1 MKDDKIWTITEVN
14 SVVKTVLEGAL
25 AAFWMKAEIGTMT
38 VHTSGHVYMVLK
50 DEKSQLKAVIWKGA
64 QAVKTLKLATGSEL
78 EVFGN
83 ITVYEPRGEYQFTI
97 KDIRPLG
104 LGDLQR
110 KFEEIKNRLQKE
122 GFFDSSRKKK
132 IPMLPRKIGVITSPT
147 GAAIQDFLNII
158 NRRFPDINIQIYPS
172 AVQGI
177 GAEKEL
183 IKGLRFF
190 NRIDSKVDV
199 LVLMRGG
206 GSMEDLWP
214 FNDETLA
221 MEIAASKI
229 PVISAV
235 GHEIDFTI
243 SDFVADLRVPTPSAA
258 AELVIAKQDE
268 LTEKIKALFSKLRTA
283 VQFFIERKKRMLEKF
298 SGSYVFKDPLRI
310 IFEKQ
315 QTIDEMR
322 TKLKHITAMKYE
334 RDNTKL
340 QSLISKLQTLNPMA
354 VLGRGYSILINKATN
369 SIIAS
374 PDIKIG
380 SLVTAILKEGKIE
393 LEVKETSTTQE
404 GR

>member
-1 MKDDKIWTITEVN
+1 MQDNKIWTITEVN

-25 AAFWMKAEIGTMT
+25 AAFWMEAEIGTMT
-38 VHTSGHVYMVLK
+38 VHSSGHVYMVLK

-64 QAVKTLKLATGSEL
+64 QAVKTLKLATGSKL

-83 ITVYEPRGEYQFTI
+83 ITVYEPKGEYQFTI

-110 KFEEIKNRLQKE
+110 QFEEIKNRLQKE

-132 IPMLPRKIGVITSPT
+132 IPTLPRKIGIITSPT

-158 NRRFPDINIQIYPS
+158 NRRFPNINIQIYPS
-172 AVQGI
+172 TVQGI

-183 IKGLRFF
+183 IKGLQFF
-190 NRIDSKVDV
+190 NRIAPKVDV
-199 LVLMRGG
+199 IVLMRGG

-214 FNDETLA
+214 FNNETLA
-221 MEIAASKI
+221 REIASSKI

-268 LTEKIKALFSKLRTA
+268 LADKINSFSSKLRSA
-283 VQFFIERKKRMLEKF
+283 VQLFIERQKRILEKF

-315 QTIDEMR
+315 QMIDEMR
-322 TKLKHITAMKYE
+322 TKLKHITALKYE
-334 RDNTKL
+334 RENTRL
-340 QSLISKLQTLNPMA
+340 QRLNSKLQTLNPMA
-354 VLGRGYSILINKATN
+354 VLGRGYSILINKTTN
-369 SIIAS
+369 SVIVS
-374 PDIKIG
+374 PDIQIG
-380 SLVTAILKEGKIE
+380 SPVTAILKEGKLE
-393 LEVKETSTTQE
+393 LEVKAKIS
-404 GR
+404 